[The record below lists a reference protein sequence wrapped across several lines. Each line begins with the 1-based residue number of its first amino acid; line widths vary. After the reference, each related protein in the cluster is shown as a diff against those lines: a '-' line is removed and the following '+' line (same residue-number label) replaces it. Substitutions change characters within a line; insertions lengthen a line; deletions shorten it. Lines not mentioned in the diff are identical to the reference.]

1 MYIKYRHHVVE
12 VIAETRLSSAAAWP
26 QPVYP
31 WGGPAQAD
39 EYVEPFAA
47 SSMIALYCSTKTNK
61 KESDLVSPRYSQSLR
76 ETRTDA
82 PARRGSC
89 G

>member
-1 MYIKYRHHVVE
+1 MAGTNTREGYMYIIDRHHVVE

-47 SSMIALYCSTKTNK
+47 SSIIALYCSTGQTRK
-61 KESDLVSPRYSQSLR
+61 KATS
-76 ETRTDA
+76 
-82 PARRGSC
+82 
-89 G
+89 